1 MENRNE
7 LFKAIPIFDSGL
19 KDEEIRLFSVGHKEG
34 QGLVDYLYGYA
45 EAEEGN
51 NLMRT
56 YIVRDVKTD
65 EFVGYFSLKAGMISI
80 NESKVNN
87 VDTFDTMPGI
97 ELANFAI
104 NSNYIAEH
112 NSMKECGKIIFN
124 ELIIP
129 IIKEVSTKVG
139 VRLIYIFALP
149 LESLIERYKEYRFK
163 RLTSEQ
169 EEQLHKR
176 LKPQYDEGCIFMFQE
191 L

>member
-1 MENRNE
+1 
-7 LFKAIPIFDSGL
+7 
-19 KDEEIRLFSVGHKEG
+19 
-34 QGLVDYLYGYA
+34 
-45 EAEEGN
+45 
-51 NLMRT
+51 MRT

-112 NSMKECGKIIFN
+112 NSMKGCGKIIFN

-176 LKPQYDEGCIFMFQE
+176 LKPQYDECCIFMFQE